1 MDYASIA
8 CFADVI
14 LQKKD
19 PYNHHHK
26 NVATILGDMLPYME
40 GARLTMV
47 EKDIIVWG
55 GHLHD
60 IGKILLQDDLLN
72 LPRRL
77 TDGEM
82 ARVRNHV
89 EYGYN
94 IAIGAHFDPL
104 ICMMIR
110 CHHERMDGS
119 GYPRGI
125 KGADIPIAAR
135 MLAVADTYDACC
147 GRRPYRNPM
156 SPRQAV
162 TLIQAE
168 VGTLFDELCVNA
180 LTKAIDVMDFKDLRY
195 PDIMFQG

>member
-1 MDYASIA
+1 MDYYSIA
-8 CFADVI
+8 RFADVI

-26 NVATILGDMLPYME
+26 NVSAVMEDIMPYMD
-40 GARLTMV
+40 GMSFASG
-47 EKDIIVWG
+47 EKDLIKWA

-60 IGKILLQDDLLN
+60 IGKILLQDDVLN

-77 TDGEM
+77 TESEM

-94 IAIGAHFDPL
+94 IAVHAGFDPL
-104 ICMMIR
+104 ICSVIR

-125 KGADIPIAAR
+125 KGSDIPMAAR
-135 MLAVADTYDACC
+135 MVAVADTYDAIC
-147 GRRPYRNPM
+147 GRRPYRNP
-156 SPRQAV
+156 STPRQA
-162 TLIQAE
+162 LAISLAE
-168 VGTLFDELCVNA
+168 AGTQFDE
-180 LTKAIDVMDFKDLRY
+180 T
-195 PDIMFQG
+195 